1 METIMIPLAN
11 NKGGLEVLL
20 TAYWGRQQISK
31 DKIATVVLDKV
42 LRIPGSL
49 EHYVCV

>member
-20 TAYWGRQQISK
+20 TAYWADNKYPR
-31 DKIATVVLDKV
+31 T
-42 LRIPGSL
+42 R
-49 EHYVCV
+49 